1 MRRAAVISETVPGTR
16 RAVAFILFLC
26 LLVGATPVRAQDLFG
41 FLRLIFQP
49 PAPVPTYQ
57 PYDYRYAPGVERPVI
72 RRRPKPV
79 VSNELPKIPPVPKAP
94 GEVSNPVPDL
104 LSDSTLRRGDMVM
117 FPDGLRVFIGT
128 EGGQHKLADF
138 QPLAR
143 NGKSASAD
151 ARKLLATFQPGSNAA
166 WSASGLKLT
175 GKLAVSGDVQRT
187 GSVARSHR

>member
-1 MRRAAVISETVPGTR
+1 
-16 RAVAFILFLC
+16 
-26 LLVGATPVRAQDLFG
+26 VRAQDFFG
-41 FLRLIFQP
+41 FFRIFLP
-49 PAPVPTYQ
+49 PVAAVPTYQ
-57 PYDYRYAPGVERPVI
+57 PYDYRNVPDFERPVI

-79 VSNELPKIPPVPKAP
+79 VSSEPPKVPAAPKAP
-94 GEVSNPVPDL
+94 GEVTNPVPAL

-117 FPDGLRVFIGT
+117 FPDGLRVFTGS
-128 EGGQHKLADF
+128 EGGQHKLSDF

-151 ARKLLATFQPGSNAA
+151 TRKLLATFQPGSNAA

-187 GSVARSHR
+187 GSVTRSGR